1 MKKFSFYIAF
11 LCGLFLFVGVGLVQA
26 YEPNV
31 STHAAIA
38 PNSTL
43 VTSDPATIHPLVE
56 PTIDQAL
63 DQAVGN
69 AESLVNSKPFAIA
82 ASDDSSEDADEASD
96 LPDLQPFDKVIKKTQ
111 KISGLFTLY
120 RNKETG
126 KLYAEIKPGQLN
138 QNFLAT
144 MTLESGIGESGLYS
158 GLPTGDF
165 LFQFRRVNQ
174 NIHFVVP
181 NTYFRTRA
189 GDPLQR
195 SLDRSFSDSVLASLP
210 IKSIHPKRKT
220 VLVDLGPLLL
230 NDFASLSP
238 VVSWMLESP
247 YSIDSNKSY
256 FGPAKAFPFNVE
268 IESVYGFSGGGG
280 ESAPSY
286 INALPDSR
294 ALTLRVHYSFSELPK
309 NNPYRPRIADDRV
322 GYFITAYQD
331 FSDDNRRE
339 PFVRYINRWDLQ
351 KQDPDAALS
360 PPKQPIVFWIEN
372 TVPLEYREAVQE
384 GVLMWN
390 RAFEK
395 IGFLNAIEVK
405 QMPDNATWDPAD
417 IRYNTIRWFNSF
429 DSAFAMGPSRVNPLT
444 GEILDADIIVDGN
457 FIRYL
462 KQGFQALVSQSQPSG
477 QPSSQPSGPAT
488 AKNLCALGGVQPR
501 YLRAMQSDSAIAQP
515 AIPPAV
521 ARIVQQTHEQDACY
535 GMELAHQFAAGHLS
549 LSLLQNAM
557 PSGAEMQK
565 YIHQF
570 MRELIAHEVG
580 HTLGLRHNFH
590 GSTMVPPQ
598 DLNNTKLTQSQGLVA
613 SVMDYNAAN
622 LAPQGGKQGDY
633 FTEVIGPYDEWAI
646 EYGYKPIVA
655 TVPQA
660 EIRGL
665 QAIAQRAPQAHLAY
679 ATDEDVIAGLDPEVN
694 AFDLSGDVLLYSQWQ
709 MDNAREMWK
718 RLDKRYPVAGESYSE
733 VRDVFDT
740 IFFYYLGYALN
751 ANNFIGGQSLSR
763 YHGGDAAGRLPL
775 ESIPVEK
782 QRQALALVQ
791 KYVFNEESFQFSPR
805 LLNKLA
811 PSRWNHWGTNVP
823 VFNLDYPIHDRVLFL
838 QSIVLR
844 DLLSADRLSRLQDT
858 ELKTEPGKAL
868 TLPELFDTLQTSI
881 WQGVVR
887 PSDQPMK
894 FSSLNRALQ
903 REHLNLLTAMV
914 LRKREA
920 PEDARTLA
928 WYELRQLH
936 GSLSDTLR
944 KQGRK
949 LDTYTKAHLEETRDR
964 IAKTLEAQL
973 QTN

>member
-1 MKKFSFYIAF
+1 MKKFSFYVAF
-11 LCGLFLFVGVGLVQA
+11 LCSLFLFLGVGLLQA
-26 YEPNV
+26 YEPQ
-31 STHAAIA
+31 THENQAIA
-38 PNSTL
+38 PPPELLASART
-43 VTSDPATIHPLVE
+43 TSPSVFAPMAN
-56 PTIDQAL
+56 P
-63 DQAVGN
+63 VGN
-69 AESLVNSKPFAIA
+69 QATANLEAQAIA
-82 ASDDSSEDADEASD
+82 SADNGSEDASEDVSEESD
-96 LPDLQPFDKVIKKTQ
+96 LPDLQPFDKVIKKTR
-111 KISGLFTLY
+111 KSEGLFTLY
-120 RNKETG
+120 RNKESG
-126 KLYAEIKPGQLN
+126 KIYAEIKPGQLN

-189 GDPLQR
+189 GDPQQR
-195 SLDRSFSDSVLASLP
+195 SIDRSFSDSVLASLP

-220 VLVDLGPLLL
+220 LLVDLGPMLL

-238 VVSWMLESP
+238 VVSWMLETP
-247 YSIDSNKSY
+247 YSIDASKSY

-268 IESVYGFSGGGG
+268 IESVYGFSGGGEEG
-280 ESAPSY
+280 GSSY
-286 INALPDSR
+286 VNALPDSR
-294 ALTLRVHYSFSELPK
+294 GLTLRVHYSWSELPK
-309 NNPYRPRIADDRV
+309 NNPYRPRLADDRV

-331 FSDDNRRE
+331 FSDSNRRE

-372 TVPLEYREAVQE
+372 TVPLEYRETVRE

-444 GEILDADIIVDGN
+444 GEILDADIIVDAN

-462 KQGFQALVSQSQPSG
+462 KQGFQALVSQN
-477 QPSSQPSGPAT
+477 QPSSQPSGQVAP
-488 AKNLCALGGVQPR
+488 KNLCALSGVQPR
-501 YLRAMQSDSAIAQP
+501 YLQALQADSAIAQP

-549 LSLLQNAM
+549 LSLLQNVM
-557 PSGAEMQK
+557 PRGAEMQK

-590 GSTMVPPQ
+590 GSTMLHPQ

-613 SVMDYNAAN
+613 SVMDYSPAN

-646 EYGYKPIVA
+646 EYGYKPIIA

-660 EIRGL
+660 EVREL
-665 QAIAQRAPQAHLAY
+665 QAIAQRAPQARLAY
-679 ATDEDVIAGLDPEVN
+679 AADEDVMAGLAPEVN
-694 AFDLSGDVLLYSQWQ
+694 AFV
-709 MDNAREMWK
+709 
-718 RLDKRYPVAGESYSE
+718 
-733 VRDVFDT
+733 
-740 IFFYYLGYALN
+740 
-751 ANNFIGGQSLSR
+751 
-763 YHGGDAAGRLPL
+763 
-775 ESIPVEK
+775 
-782 QRQALALVQ
+782 
-791 KYVFNEESFQFSPR
+791 
-805 LLNKLA
+805 
-811 PSRWNHWGTNVP
+811 
-823 VFNLDYPIHDRVLFL
+823 
-838 QSIVLR
+838 
-844 DLLSADRLSRLQDT
+844 
-858 ELKTEPGKAL
+858 
-868 TLPELFDTLQTSI
+868 
-881 WQGVVR
+881 
-887 PSDQPMK
+887 
-894 FSSLNRALQ
+894 
-903 REHLNLLTAMV
+903 
-914 LRKREA
+914 
-920 PEDARTLA
+920 
-928 WYELRQLH
+928 
-936 GSLSDTLR
+936 
-944 KQGRK
+944 
-949 LDTYTKAHLEETRDR
+949 
-964 IAKTLEAQL
+964 
-973 QTN
+973 

>member
-11 LCGLFLFVGVGLVQA
+11 LCSLFLFLGVGLVQA
-26 YEPNV
+26 YEPQ
-31 STHAAIA
+31 THENQARESQAIA
-38 PNSTL
+38 PPPDLLASTQT
-43 VTSDPATIHPLVE
+43 TSPSVFAPMGN
-56 PTIDQAL
+56 P
-63 DQAVGN
+63 VGN
-69 AESLVNSKPFAIA
+69 QATVNLEAQAIA
-82 ASDDSSEDADEASD
+82 SAGNASEDVSEDVSEESD
-96 LPDLQPFDKVIKKTQ
+96 LPDLQPFDKVIKKTR
-111 KISGLFTLY
+111 KSEGLFTLY
-120 RNKETG
+120 RNKDTG
-126 KLYAEIKPGQLN
+126 KIYAEIKPGQLN

-189 GDPLQR
+189 GDPQQR
-195 SLDRSFSDSVLASLP
+195 SIDRSFSDSVLASLP

-220 VLVDLGPLLL
+220 LLVDLGPMLL

-238 VVSWMLESP
+238 VVSWMLETP
-247 YSIDSNKSY
+247 YSIDASKSY

-268 IESVYGFSGGGG
+268 IESVYGFSGGSEEGG
-280 ESAPSY
+280 SSY
-286 INALPDSR
+286 VNALPDSR
-294 ALTLRVHYSFSELPK
+294 GLTLRVHYSWSELPK
-309 NNPYRPRIADDRV
+309 NNPYRPRLADDRV

-331 FSDDNRRE
+331 FSDSNRRE

-372 TVPLEYREAVQE
+372 TVPLEYRETVRE

-444 GEILDADIIVDGN
+444 GEILDADIIVDAN

-462 KQGFQALVSQSQPSG
+462 KQGFQALVSQN
-477 QPSSQPSGPAT
+477 QPSSQPSGQAAP
-488 AKNLCALGGVQPR
+488 KNLCTLSGVQPR
-501 YLRAMQSDSAIAQP
+501 YLQALQADSAIAKP

-549 LSLLQNAM
+549 LSLLQNVM
-557 PSGAEMQK
+557 PRGPEMQK

-590 GSTMVPPQ
+590 GSTMVQPQ

-622 LAPQGGKQGDY
+622 LAPRGSKQGDY

-655 TVPQA
+655 TVSQA
-660 EIRGL
+660 EVREL
-665 QAIAQRAPQAHLAY
+665 QAIAQRAPQAALAY
-679 ATDEDVIAGLDPEVN
+679 ATDEDVMAGLDPEVN

-718 RLDKRYPVAGESYSE
+718 RLEKRYPVAGESYSE
-733 VRDVFDT
+733 VRDIFDT

-775 ESIPVEK
+775 EPIPVEQ
-782 QRQALALVQ
+782 QRQALAVVQ
-791 KYVFNEESFQFSPR
+791 KYVFNEESFQFSPQ

-838 QSIVLR
+838 QKIVLR

-881 WQGVVR
+881 WQGVVK
-887 PSDQPMK
+887 SNDQPMK

-903 REHLNLLTAMV
+903 REHLNVLTAMV

-936 GSLSDTLR
+936 DSLSNTLR

-949 LDTYTKAHLEETRDR
+949 LDTYNKAHLEETRDR